1 MIITK
6 TPLRMSFFGGG
17 TDFPEFYCE
26 HGGAVLSTTFDKFC
40 YVHVRHLPR
49 FFNYSSELIHSE
61 IEQVSNLKDI
71 RHPLIREAMKYLDM
85 HEIRMSYEVDLPAR
99 SGLGTSSSFAI
110 GLLNAFH
117 SIKGQYISKEDL
129 AKEAIHLER
138 DLCGEVGGVQ
148 DQIAAAHGGLN
159 KILLDADGFRV
170 EPLVIYPIRKRKLNA
185 SLLLFFTG
193 FSRYSFEI
201 QVETRSNLR
210 DRTAELLEMKELVN
224 EAEKILTD
232 KDRDLNEFGR
242 LMDYNWQ
249 MKRSLNKD
257 ISTSFIDE
265 IYERAKK
272 AGALGGKVL
281 GAGGGGFILFYVELD
296 KQASVRR
303 ALQDLL
309 YVPFQFET
317 EGTSVIYYQPE
328 TYLPQGKR
336 ANLEDDVWF
345 DDQEGYWMN
354 REMKEKLAKKR
365 EEGEGK
371 E

>member
-1 MIITK
+1 M
-6 TPLRMSFFGGG
+6 
-17 TDFPEFYCE
+17 
-26 HGGAVLSTTFDKFC
+26 
-40 YVHVRHLPR
+40 
-49 FFNYSSELIHSE
+49 
-61 IEQVSNLKDI
+61 
-71 RHPLIREAMKYLDM
+71 
-85 HEIRMSYEVDLPAR
+85 
-99 SGLGTSSSFAI
+99 
-110 GLLNAFH
+110 
-117 SIKGQYISKEDL
+117 
-129 AKEAIHLER
+129 
-138 DLCGEVGGVQ
+138 
-148 DQIAAAHGGLN
+148 
-159 KILLDADGFRV
+159 

-345 DDQEGYWMN
+345 DDQQGYWMN
-354 REMKEKLAKKR
+354 REMKEKLAKTSLDHS
-365 EEGEGK
+365 
-371 E
+371 

>member
-345 DDQEGYWMN
+345 DDQQPQ
-354 REMKEKLAKKR
+354 L
-365 EEGEGK
+365 
-371 E
+371 

>member
-1 MIITK
+1 
-6 TPLRMSFFGGG
+6 
-17 TDFPEFYCE
+17 
-26 HGGAVLSTTFDKFC
+26 
-40 YVHVRHLPR
+40 
-49 FFNYSSELIHSE
+49 
-61 IEQVSNLKDI
+61 
-71 RHPLIREAMKYLDM
+71 
-85 HEIRMSYEVDLPAR
+85 
-99 SGLGTSSSFAI
+99 
-110 GLLNAFH
+110 
-117 SIKGQYISKEDL
+117 
-129 AKEAIHLER
+129 
-138 DLCGEVGGVQ
+138 
-148 DQIAAAHGGLN
+148 
-159 KILLDADGFRV
+159 
-170 EPLVIYPIRKRKLNA
+170 
-185 SLLLFFTG
+185 
-193 FSRYSFEI
+193 
-201 QVETRSNLR
+201 
-210 DRTAELLEMKELVN
+210 MKELVN

-345 DDQEGYWMN
+345 DDQQGYWMN
-354 REMKEKLAKKR
+354 REMKEKLAKKKR
-365 EEGEGK
+365 RRRGKGMIAVIMAGGKGTRIASVSTEVPKPMIPLCGKPVLEWQLECLKAQNITEILLVTGHLHQVISDYFGDGSRMGMQISYLVEESPLGTAGAFYYLKDRLDGDFLLLNGDVMFDVDFARFVQAHQHYGGVATIFTHPNQHPYDSAIVVCK
-371 E
+371 ENGQVVNWLHKEEKKGMVCKSCQRGTAFVFTGNL